1 MILVSCPLPGK
12 TFFTEFECLDNTSG
26 AMEFFLAT
34 SLSYFVADA
43 VGLRYCFGPEE
54 KIALT
59 VIHHCIC
66 ITGVLSALFIGRA
79 VGVVIQ
85 CVFITEVSTLFV
97 NNCFFIDELGLTK
110 TKKWAPWYKCNGI
123 LVLITFFM
131 WRVCFLGFIL
141 IRYII
146 PTLINYDY
154 EEAFQNIGWAK
165 MQFEKVLLVIFILLW
180 GLNIFWFYKLVS
192 QALKMTK
199 QPDEG
204 QSE

>member
-1 MILVSCPLPGK
+1 MVSCPIPGK
-12 TFFTEFECLDNTSG
+12 TFFTEFECLDSTSG
-26 AMEFFLAT
+26 AMEFALAM

-97 NNCFFIDELGLTK
+97 NNCYFISELGLSK
-110 TKKWAPWYKCNGI
+110 T
-123 LVLITFFM
+123 
-131 WRVCFLGFIL
+131 
-141 IRYII
+141 
-146 PTLINYDY
+146 
-154 EEAFQNIGWAK
+154 
-165 MQFEKVLLVIFILLW
+165 
-180 GLNIFWFYKLVS
+180 
-192 QALKMTK
+192 
-199 QPDEG
+199 
-204 QSE
+204 